1 MAGRVLDTGESH
13 VETRCVHFMGLPLL
27 PLKSY
32 AVIDERSGASIE
44 LAELNADSVVAAYG
58 RAWGPT
64 LASAGVAALALGGD
78 LLTDAFCIS
87 AGVIGALIGWRAG
100 RLSDDDRARYAT
112 YQKHT
117 RRLLDPAL
125 LPEDVRASLRDDLR
139 HVVVDAAIV
148 YAGKT
153 YRDAGASPREEWES
167 LVLAPEVSDELLLTR
182 ALTLARIETAA
193 AQSAKEKQRFA
204 AAHDAIWAKLVAIR
218 APALPA
224 SK

>member
-32 AVIDERSGASIE
+32 AVIDEASGASIE

-58 RAWGPT
+58 RAWGPA
-64 LASAGVAALALGGD
+64 LVIAGAAALALGGD
-78 LLTDAFCIS
+78 LATDAFCVA

-100 RLSDDDRARYAT
+100 RLSDDDRARYAV
-112 YQKHT
+112 YQQHT
-117 RRLLDPAL
+117 RRSLDPAL
-125 LPEDVRASLRDDLR
+125 LGSEERASLREDLLR
-139 HVVVDAAIV
+139 FVVDAAIV

-153 YRDAGASPREEWES
+153 YREAGASPREEWES
-167 LVLAPEVSDELLLTR
+167 VVLAAEVTDELLLTR
-182 ALTLARIETAA
+182 ALTLARIETAGA
-193 AQSAKEKQRFA
+193 HSAKEKQRFA
-204 AAHDAIWAKLVAIR
+204 AAHDAIWAKLVALR
-218 APALPA
+218 KPALPA

>member
-1 MAGRVLDTGESH
+1 MAGRVLDSGESH

-32 AVIDERSGASIE
+32 AVIDEASGASIE

-58 RAWGPT
+58 RAWGPA
-64 LASAGVAALALGGD
+64 LAIAGAAAVALGGD
-78 LLTDAFCIS
+78 LVTDLFCIA

-100 RLSDDDRARYAT
+100 RLSEDDRARYAA
-112 YQKHT
+112 YQKHIG
-117 RRLLDPAL
+117 RFLDPAL
-125 LPEDVRASLRDDLR
+125 LPSEQRASLGDELR
-139 HVVVDAAIV
+139 RLVVDAAIV

-153 YRDAGASPREEWES
+153 YRDAGASPREQWES
-167 LVLAPEVSDELLLTR
+167 LVVAPEVTDELLLTR
-182 ALTLARIETAA
+182 ALTLARIEAAA

-204 AAHDAIWAKLVAIR
+204 AAHDAIWAKLVALRR
-218 APALPA
+218 AALPA